1 LGSASSGVLSFHLRQ
16 VYRYATLLPHMTD
29 QIYVERNKGENTASV
44 IRRFSRKS
52 RGRRLLQLIRGQRY
66 FKRQPSD
73 YTKKKNKLTR
83 LQKTAEY
90 EEQAKL
96 GRVA

>member
-1 LGSASSGVLSFHLRQ
+1 
-16 VYRYATLLPHMTD
+16 
-29 QIYVERNKGENTASV
+29 
-44 IRRFSRKS
+44 
-52 RGRRLLQLIRGQRY
+52 LQLIRGQRY

>member
-1 LGSASSGVLSFHLRQ
+1 MHHPDQRV
-16 VYRYATLLPHMTD
+16 TLPPHMTD

-44 IRRFSRKS
+44 LRRFSRKS

-83 LQKTAEY
+83 LEKTVEY